1 MHDSR
6 RTSQCQEPE
15 GQAEAALY
23 DDNRDYAQ
31 AVVSTVLSEVAVY
44 LEEQT
49 GKEQK

>member
-1 MHDSR
+1 MQEQELLR
-6 RTSQCQEPE
+6 RVYE
-15 GQAEAALY
+15 AEAALY
-23 DDNRDYAQ
+23 DDNRNYAQ